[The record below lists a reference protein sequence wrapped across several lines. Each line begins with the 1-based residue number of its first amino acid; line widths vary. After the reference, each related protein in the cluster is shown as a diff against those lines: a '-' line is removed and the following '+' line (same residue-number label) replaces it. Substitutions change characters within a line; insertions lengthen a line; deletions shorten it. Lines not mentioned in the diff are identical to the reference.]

1 MPREEARVRSGGPL
15 QDVRVVEC
23 ASAGCP
29 LAVRLAL
36 AFAGRVA
43 ADLGAQVTALRTPAQ
58 ADLDRIE
65 PRVAEHSALGLFLDA
80 GKRFQQIADSSVA
93 GAHLDGADVIF
104 SDVALYETQAG
115 TNPRAVWSVVSAL
128 GKVTDHTPQSEFTL
142 MALSGLLDLVGDPLQ
157 APLRLGGHQLAY
169 AAGLAAYGGAIGAL
183 CAREA
188 DKTPDVVRISLADV
202 GVWLNWKSVAMPSWS
217 NRCASRQGAAAE
229 WRTVRCAD
237 GWIALVCSEADWPA
251 LRELVGDP
259 RLLEPRFE
267 DRAERRKHAAHIAEI
282 VQSAFFGYSRAQ
294 LRDAALEK
302 RLPLGAVWSP
312 LELENDP
319 QNRARG
325 FLQRVGPLNLLR
337 PRLPILWDGHATTG
351 EADR

>member
-1 MPREEARVRSGGPL
+1 VKSDRPL

-23 ASAGCP
+23 ASDNCP

-43 ADLGAQVTALRTPAQ
+43 TDLGAQVTALRTPAH

-80 GKRFQQIADSSVA
+80 GKQCLQIADSRVA
-93 GAHLDGADVIF
+93 SSHLDGADVIF
-104 SDVALYETQAG
+104 SDVPLYEAQVRMAPG
-115 TNPRAVWSVVSAL
+115 AVWSVVSAF
-128 GKVTDHTPQSEFTL
+128 GKVTDHTLQSEFTL
-142 MALSGLLDLVGDPLQ
+142 MALCGLLDLVGDPLE

-169 AAGLAAYGGAIGAL
+169 AAGLAAYGGAIAAL
-183 CAREA
+183 CAREVGQ
-188 DKTPDVVRISLADV
+188 TPEAVRISLADV

-217 NRCASRQGAAAE
+217 DRCASRQGSAAE

-259 RLLEPRFE
+259 RLSEPRFE
-267 DRAERRKHAAHIAEI
+267 DRAERRKHAAYIAEI
-282 VQSAFFGYSRAQ
+282 VQSAFGGYSRAQ

-319 QNRARG
+319 QNRQRG
-325 FLQRVGPLNLLR
+325 FLQRVGTLNLLR
-337 PRLPILWDGHATTG
+337 PRLPVLWVGRAAG

>member
-1 MPREEARVRSGGPL
+1 VKSDRPL
-15 QDVRVVEC
+15 QDVRVIEC
-23 ASAGCP
+23 ASDSCP

-36 AFAGRVA
+36 AFAGRIA
-43 ADLGAQVTALRTPAQ
+43 TDLGAQVTALRTPAH

-80 GKRFQQIADSSVA
+80 GKQCLQIADSRVA
-93 GAHLDGADVIF
+93 GSHLDGADVIF
-104 SDVALYETQAG
+104 SDVPLYEAQARTTPG
-115 TNPRAVWSVVSAL
+115 AVWSVVSAF
-128 GKVTDHTPQSEFTL
+128 GKVTDQTLQSEFTL
-142 MALSGLLDLVGDPLQ
+142 MALCGLLDLVGDPLE

-169 AAGLAAYGGAIGAL
+169 AAGLAAYGGAIAAL
-183 CAREA
+183 CAREVGQ
-188 DKTPDVVRISLADV
+188 TPEAVRISLADV

-217 NRCASRQGAAAE
+217 DRCVSRQGGAAE

-259 RLLEPRFE
+259 RLSEPRFE
-267 DRAERRKHAAHIAEI
+267 DRAERRKHAAYIAEI
-282 VQSAFFGYSRAQ
+282 VQSAFGGYSRAQ
-294 LRDAALEK
+294 LRDAALAR

-319 QNRARG
+319 QNRQRE
-325 FLQRVGPLNLLR
+325 FLQRVVPLNLLR
-337 PRLPILWDGHATTG
+337 PRLPVLWGGHAAG
-351 EADR
+351 EVDR

>member
-1 MPREEARVRSGGPL
+1 VKSGGPL

-23 ASAGCP
+23 ASDSCA

-43 ADLGAQVTALRTPAQ
+43 ADLGAQVMALRTPTQ
-58 ADLDRIE
+58 ADLDRSE

-80 GKRFQQIADSSVA
+80 GKQFQQIADSRAA
-93 GAHLDGADVIF
+93 GAHLEGADVIF
-104 SDVALYETQAG
+104 SDASLYEAQGGAA
-115 TNPRAVWSVVSAL
+115 PEAVWSVVSAF
-128 GKVTDHTPQSEFTL
+128 GKVTDRTPQSEFTL
-142 MALSGLLDLVGDPLQ
+142 MALSGLLDLVGDPLE

-169 AAGLAAYGGAIGAL
+169 AAGLAAYGGAITAL
-183 CAREA
+183 SAREA
-188 DKTPDVVRISLADV
+188 GLAPEAVRINLADV

-217 NRCASRQGAAAE
+217 DRSASRQGAAAE

-267 DRAERRKHAAHIAEI
+267 DRAERRKHAAYIAEI
-282 VQSAFFGYSRAQ
+282 VQSAFVRYSRAQ

-319 QNRARG
+319 QNRQRE

-337 PRLPILWDGHATTG
+337 PRLPVLWNGHAAG
-351 EADR
+351 EADL

>member
-1 MPREEARVRSGGPL
+1 VKSAGPL
-15 QDVRVVEC
+15 QDISVIEC
-23 ASAGCP
+23 ASDGCP

-43 ADLGAQVTALRTPAQ
+43 ADLGARVTALRTPAQ

-80 GKRFQQIADSSVA
+80 GKDCRQIADSGPA
-93 GAHLDGADVIF
+93 GAQLAGADVIF
-104 SDVALYETQAG
+104 SDTTVHESQALIV
-115 TNPRAVWSVVSAL
+115 PDAVWSVVSAF
-128 GKVTDHTPQSEFTL
+128 GKVTARAPQSEFTL
-142 MALSGLLDLVGDPLQ
+142 MALSGLLDLVGDPLA

-169 AAGLAAYGGAIGAL
+169 AAGLAAYGGAIAAL

-188 DKTPDVVRISLADV
+188 DTPPEVVRINLADV

-217 NRCASRQGAAAE
+217 NRSTSRQGEAAE
-229 WRTVRCAD
+229 WRTVRCGD

-267 DRAERRKHAAHIAEI
+267 DRAERRKHAAYIAEI
-282 VQSAFFGYSRAQ
+282 VQSAFARYSRVQ
-294 LRDAALEK
+294 LRDAALAK

-319 QNRARG
+319 QNRQRE
-325 FLQRVGPLNLLR
+325 FLRRVGVSKILR
-337 PRLPILWDGHATTG
+337 PRLPVLWNGRAAG